1 MGPTFH
7 FEARLASALVRLP
20 EVAASDAP
28 SFCLGELSGRLTE
41 LRHAGAALSWVFSLV
56 TEVQQRGELAAYV
69 CGPGGSFY
77 PPDAAAGGVDLGA
90 LPVVLTEDPAA
101 RARAADEL
109 LRSGAFALVVVD
121 LVHTATRI
129 SPALLTRLHGLVQ
142 KHHSALVFV
151 TDGTS
156 DDMVGSLVSLRA
168 VARRSAHADLTRCRI
183 TLDVLKDKRRAP
195 GWSAELVRSLPPGLR

>member
-1 MGPTFH
+1 MGPPLH

-20 EVAASDAP
+20 EITASDAP
-28 SFCLGELSGRLTE
+28 AFSLLELSGRLTE

-69 CGPGGSFY
+69 CGPGSCFY
-77 PPDAAAGGVDLGA
+77 PPDALAGGIDLAA

-121 LVHTATRI
+121 LVNVTTRL

-151 TDGTS
+151 TDERS
-156 DDMVGSLVSLRA
+156 DGVVGSLVSLRA
-168 VARRSAHADLTRCRI
+168 VARRSAHPDLTRCQI
-183 TLDVLKDKRRAP
+183 TLEVLKDKRRAP
-195 GWSAELVRSLPPGLR
+195 GWSAALVRSLPPGLR